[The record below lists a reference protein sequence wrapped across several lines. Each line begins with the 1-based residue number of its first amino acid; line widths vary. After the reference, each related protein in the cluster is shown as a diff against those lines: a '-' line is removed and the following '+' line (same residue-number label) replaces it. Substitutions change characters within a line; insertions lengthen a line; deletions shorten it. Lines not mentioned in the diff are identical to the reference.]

1 MAIPVRFAFMLCLAL
16 CAADAAAQDTR
27 YVSDE
32 IAIVLRDTPRAEG
45 AARGVVNTGTRVTV
59 LSVDEGSGYAR
70 VRTGDGREGWMLQRH
85 LKSEPVARERVQ
97 RAEKDLAA
105 AQAELKKVKDDH
117 AKLLQDFARISGGE
131 PIASREVVAEAEA
144 LREQLKQKD
153 AEVAAAR
160 AEFSEE
166 RARQRTLALG
176 GGLVAGGFVLALLLR
191 WLWPKKRWGDF

>member
-1 MAIPVRFAFMLCLAL
+1 MAIPVRFVFMFFLAC
-16 CAADAAAQDTR
+16 CATPAAAQDTR

-85 LKSEPVARERVQ
+85 LKSEPAARERVQ
-97 RAEKDLAA
+97 RAEKELAA

-131 PIASREVVAEAEA
+131 PIASRELVAETEA
-144 LREQLKQKD
+144 LREQLKRKD
-153 AEVAAAR
+153 AEVAAAEER
-160 AEFSEE
+160 FGQE

-176 GGLVAGGFVLALLLR
+176 GGLVAAGFVLALLLR